1 MEARL
6 QDDEVIAVDKI
17 DKTRFVGDSPGPGS
31 GEHMAQRFGLSN
43 SCHRISQRIVN
54 TSRCQLI
61 ETSSNRSENSSRPG
75 IPLRREV
82 EREAGFRRPGAG
94 VLCLGHKRHS
104 ISVTLDGQVPFDG
117 LFCGRHAR
125 PVAAVR
131 DRQVRNDVRELALER
146 WMVRKRFMDQ
156 CCQRLDRLRIFRCE
170 PEDVVTEPC
179 CARQPQI
186 ERRDDPKEMSEPGQ
200 KSYINLFGSHEREEH
215 GEMCWHPEAGAGVKL
230 FAVLPDCR
238 LGLRDLEYQTALR
251 EQVVHTRSLD
261 PSPRTHSATPLAE
274 SSVG

>member
-6 QDDEVIAVDKI
+6 QDAEVIAVGKVH
-17 DKTRFVGDSPGPGS
+17 KTMFVGDSPGPGS

-54 TSRCQLI
+54 TSRCQLSR
-61 ETSSNRSENSSRPG
+61 TSSNRSENSSRPG
-75 IPLRREV
+75 IPLRRE
-82 EREAGFRRPGAG
+82 EREAGFRCPGAEM
-94 VLCLGHKRHS
+94 LCLGHKRHS

-131 DRQVRNDVRELALER
+131 DRQVRNDVRKHALER

-179 CARQPQI
+179 CARQPEI
-186 ERRDDPKEMSEPGQ
+186 ERRDAPKEMSELGQ
-200 KSYINLFGSHEREEH
+200 NSYINLFGSHEREEH

-230 FAVLPDCR
+230 FSVLPDCS
-238 LGLRDLEYQTALR
+238 LGLRDLEDQTALWER
-251 EQVVHTRSLD
+251 VVVLRFPPKRGGISYKD
-261 PSPRTHSATPLAE
+261 
-274 SSVG
+274 